1 MIMSIISAILAGL
14 KSLGVLLDLIR
25 LQQERQAGVDE
36 VDAAA
41 ASTLAA
47 ADERKIDAI
56 ATQGQDDARTESDL
70 SSGRF

>member
-25 LQQERQAGVDE
+25 VQQERRAGVDE
-36 VDAAA
+36 VN
-41 ASTLAA
+41 A
-47 ADERKIDAI
+47 ADASALAENERKIDAI

-70 SSGRF
+70 SSGKF

>member
-25 LQQERQAGVDE
+25 VQQERRAGGDE
-36 VDAAA
+36 ADAAA
-41 ASTLAA
+41 ASALA

>member
-25 LQQERQAGVDE
+25 VQQERQAGVDE

-41 ASTLAA
+41 ASASA
-47 ADERKIDAI
+47 ADERKIEAI
-56 ATQGQDDARTESDL
+56 AIQGQDDARTESDL